1 VFKFLSGYI
10 YLLFGPKEESEEGY
24 KMKTIIAYVLVVPLS
39 PFFLAAGQWLCAIPT
54 AFLLIWA
61 SVSLRT
67 KVSGFCS
74 GITGVAV
81 AVTCGYEIFRL
92 VIGPESFTIGAFLA
106 STLPLPLSIRKDLL
120 ASQRVKA
127 ARNQLLGGIAERSGE
142 HAAVAMAT
150 ETGNPLGSTAVG
162 KIVGLALAAIWFFWR

>member
-1 VFKFLSGYI
+1 
-10 YLLFGPKEESEEGY
+10 
-24 KMKTIIAYVLVVPLS
+24 MKTIIAYVLVVPLA

-81 AVTCGYEIFRL
+81 AVMCGYGIFRL

-106 STLPLPLSIRKDLL
+106 STLPLLLSIRKDLL
-120 ASQRVKA
+120 
-127 ARNQLLGGIAERSGE
+127 
-142 HAAVAMAT
+142 
-150 ETGNPLGSTAVG
+150 
-162 KIVGLALAAIWFFWR
+162 